1 MPPRFSLYTDLTLG
15 VNAPSVLEKQKV
27 CSKPLTNWQNLFSVS
42 GGRIM
47 EWNLSST
54 IGGCVSKSERFIFPH
69 TFFFFIFIMVL
80 LYYA

>member
-27 CSKPLTNWQNLFSVS
+27 CSNLIMNWQNCFSVS
-42 GGRIM
+42 GGHIM

-54 IGGCVSKSERFIFPH
+54 IGRGVSKS
-69 TFFFFIFIMVL
+69 
-80 LYYA
+80 